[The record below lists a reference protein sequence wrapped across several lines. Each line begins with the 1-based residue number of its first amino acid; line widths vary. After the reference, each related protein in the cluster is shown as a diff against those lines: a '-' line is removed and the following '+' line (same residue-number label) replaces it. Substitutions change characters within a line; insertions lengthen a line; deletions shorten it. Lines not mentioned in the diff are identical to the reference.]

1 MGAYFTKSKTW
12 RQLIKPWKTIF
23 QIPKLVFLFQYRR
36 LTLKAKIILGINFF
50 RAIVKMRLRLL
61 VAEGCTGVL
70 QMSLTLKNQYGKKQ
84 EFR

>member
-1 MGAYFTKSKTW
+1 MKDD
-12 RQLIKPWKTIF
+12 F
-23 QIPKLVFLFQYRR
+23 QILKLVFLFQFRR
-36 LTLKAKIILGINFF
+36 LTLKVKIILGIIFF

-70 QMSLTLKNQYGKKQ
+70 QMSLALKNQYGTKE